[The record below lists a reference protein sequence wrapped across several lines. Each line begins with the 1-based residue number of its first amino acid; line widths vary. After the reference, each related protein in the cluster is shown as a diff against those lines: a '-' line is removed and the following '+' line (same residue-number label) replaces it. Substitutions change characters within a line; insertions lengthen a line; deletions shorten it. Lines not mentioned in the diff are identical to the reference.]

1 VVDHQTDKTLVW
13 AVGETT
19 HEQGGSYDSM
29 LTKRQPGST
38 LKPFVYA
45 LAMEQGWTAATTI
58 DDSPLKEGVGQGA
71 SWKTAVTAQCIG
83 QFTYCNMP
91 AIKAAQFVGVEPLI
105 STLNK
110 LGIKDLHLGNL
121 KELLVLDLGQN
132 SLSGTIPAELALLKE
147 LKNLS
152 LDNNDLTGNVNTLFC
167 DLTTTIS
174 YLATFP
180 ASVI

>member
-38 LKPFVYA
+38 LKPFVHA
-45 LAMEQGWTAATTI
+45 LAMEQGWTAATMI

-71 SWKTAVTAQCIG
+71 LWKTAVTTQCIG

-105 STLNK
+105 R
-110 LGIKDLHLGNL
+110 NL